1 VSDIDQLDTALRGAA
16 AGEITIESSMS
27 LILAQLDLHPE
38 DGIST
43 RVAAVLANL
52 DAFTSG
58 SA

>member
-1 VSDIDQLDTALRGAA
+1 MSNQKVAD
-16 AGEITIESSMS
+16 EISVGMRTIESSMS

-43 RVAAVLANL
+43 RVAAVLAYL